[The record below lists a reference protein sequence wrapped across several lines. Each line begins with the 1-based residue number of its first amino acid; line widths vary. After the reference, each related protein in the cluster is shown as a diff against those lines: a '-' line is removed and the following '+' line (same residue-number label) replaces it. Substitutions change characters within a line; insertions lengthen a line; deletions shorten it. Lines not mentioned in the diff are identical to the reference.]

1 MAQQN
6 LFLGRKSSEKANLDY
21 NPIVKSNTVMYSVI
35 FATEAETDMLHV
47 VNWYETILSKLAQE
61 FHEEVSHKIENI
73 VAKFP
78 KIAPTVY
85 KSARKMSLNRFPY
98 NLVYTIDD
106 EKKEVKILAIV
117 HDKRNPSVWQD
128 RVV

>member
-1 MAQQN
+1 
-6 LFLGRKSSEKANLDY
+6 
-21 NPIVKSNTVMYSVI
+21 MYSVI
-35 FATEAETDMLHV
+35 FTAEAETDMLHV

-78 KIAPTVY
+78 KIAPTIY
-85 KSARKMSLNRFPY
+85 KNARKMSLNRFPY

-106 EKKEVKILAIV
+106 EKKEVQILAIV

>member
-1 MAQQN
+1 M
-6 LFLGRKSSEKANLDY
+6 Y
-21 NPIVKSNTVMYSVI
+21 NVIVGEDAMTDR
-35 FATEAETDMLHV
+35 AEV
-47 VNWYETILSKLAQE
+47 VDWYEHICPNLGLD
-61 FHEEVSHKIENI
+61 FYEEVLTKLETI
-73 VAKFP
+73 VTKFP

-85 KSARKMSLNRFPY
+85 KNARKMALNRFPY